1 MSEAGGGSL
10 PESLATRGSGR
21 RLAVLRGSIDRA
33 LRSLGWEQISGP
45 FFRKYVALFL
55 AVICVILLSSALLD
69 IWLSYREL
77 RDALVRVQRGEAATA
92 ALKIE
97 QFLNTIEAQ
106 LHWSVQL
113 PWTADALEQR
123 KFDGLRLMQ
132 QTPAISELVQ
142 IDPSG
147 HERLRLSRTAV
158 TIVDGGADFSNDE
171 SFVEARRHKVHYGP
185 VRFRYDSEPY
195 MAIAIAGPRPDSGV
209 TIAEVDLQR
218 IWNVVSRIKV
228 GEHGHAYVIDAR
240 GGLVAHPDI
249 SLVLKHTDVSV
260 LPQVKAARG
269 GTGSPSQ
276 DISDSVDLLDRPVLT
291 AWAPVGPVGWFVFIE
306 APRAEAFATLYASL
320 ARSGALLF
328 AGLVVAFACGL
339 ALARR
344 MIAPIQ
350 ALRTSAARIGSG
362 DLGHRISIRTGDEL
376 ESLGDQFNA
385 MAARLQESHATLE
398 HKVEERTHQ
407 LEIAN
412 LAKSRFIAAAS
423 HDLRQPLH
431 ALGLWVAQLRNPLAR
446 RERTRLIERIAGA
459 VGEMNELFN
468 GLLDVSKLDAGIL
481 AAELSDFPIADL
493 FAKIERTFAQAARD
507 KGLSLRVIPTRA
519 WVRSDRILLERIML
533 NLVSNAIRYTASG
546 GVLVGGRRRGE
557 KLRIEVWDT
566 GPGIAES
573 QQQYIFDEFYQIPDP
588 DRDRRGG
595 LGLGLALVERFRRLL
610 DHPIALTSRLG
621 RGSCFSIEVPL
632 CPPGPRRE
640 ALAGSSDAAPVSV
653 GEAVVLVVDDD
664 PMVLEA
670 MRGLLESW
678 GCRTITGGSHEAIAA
693 RVAEGPKPD
702 LIIADFHLSGGRTG
716 IETIEHV
723 RAAFG
728 TAIPAFLVSGDTSPE
743 RLQQARA
750 QGYTLLH
757 KPVSPMTLR
766 SLAVKLG
773 GGPRRDDDTR
783 PADGVTT

>member
-1 MSEAGGGSL
+1 MSAAAGQSV
-10 PESLATRGSGR
+10 PESPTRREERR
-21 RLAVLRGSIDRA
+21 RLVHGPIDRVLRRI
-33 LRSLGWEQISGP
+33 GWEQLSGP

-55 AVICVILLSSALLD
+55 AVICVILVSSALLD
-69 IWLSYREL
+69 IWFSYREL
-77 RDALVRVQRGEAATA
+77 RGALVRAQRGEAATA
-92 ALKIE
+92 ALRIE
-97 QFLNTIEAQ
+97 QFLDMIEDQ
-106 LHWSVQL
+106 LRWSVQL
-113 PWTADALEQR
+113 PWSADALEQR

-158 TIVDGGADFSNDE
+158 TVADGGADFSADE
-171 SFVEARRHKVHYGP
+171 QFVEARRNKVHYGP
-185 VRFRYDSEPY
+185 VRFRFDSEPY
-195 MAIAIAGPRPDSGV
+195 MAIAIAGPRPDTGV

-218 IWNVVSRIKV
+218 IWDVVSQIKV
-228 GEHGHAYVIDAR
+228 GEHGHAYVIDA
-240 GGLVAHPDI
+240 GGRLVAHPDI
-249 SLVLKHTDVSV
+249 SLVLKHTDASA
-260 LPQVKAARG
+260 LPQVQAARSG
-269 GTGSPSQ
+269 RGSPAQ
-276 DISDSVDLLDRPVLT
+276 EVSDSVDLFGRPVLT
-291 AWAPVGPVGWFVFIE
+291 AYAPVGSVGWFVFIE

-344 MIAPIQ
+344 MIAPIHT
-350 ALRTSAARIGSG
+350 LRTSAARIGSG

-385 MAARLQESHATLE
+385 MAAQLQESHATLE

-431 ALGLWVAQLRNPLAR
+431 ALGLWVAQLRNTLAPA
-446 RERTRLIERIAGA
+446 ERQRLIERIAAA
-459 VGEMNELFN
+459 VGEMNDLFN

-481 AAELSDFPIADL
+481 SAEVGDFPVADL
-493 FAKIERTFAQAARD
+493 LAKVERTFAQTARD
-507 KGLSLRVIPTRA
+507 KGLSLRVVPTRA
-519 WVRSDRILLERIML
+519 WVRSDSLLLERIML
-533 NLVSNAIRYTASG
+533 NLVSNAVRYTAHG
-546 GVLVGGRRRGE
+546 GVLVGCRRRGDR
-557 KLRIEVWDT
+557 LRIEVWDT
-566 GPGIAES
+566 GPGIAQS
-573 QQQYIFDEFYQIPDP
+573 QQPYIFDEFYQIPDP

-595 LGLGLALVERFRRLL
+595 LGLGLAIVDRFRRLL
-610 DHPIALTSRLG
+610 DHPVALTSRLG
-621 RGSCFSIEVPL
+621 KGSCFSIEVPL
-632 CPPGPRRE
+632 CPPGASEDSPSVAVDVAPE
-640 ALAGSSDAAPVSV
+640 WAGA
-653 GEAVVLVVDDD
+653 GVVLVVDDD

-670 MRGLLESW
+670 MRGLLEGW
-678 GCRTITGGSHEAIAA
+678 GYRVITGGSHEAIAA
-693 RVAEGPKPD
+693 LVAVAPTPD

-716 IETIEHV
+716 METIAHI
-723 RAAFG
+723 RAAYG
-728 TAIPAFLVSGDTSPE
+728 AEIPAFLVSGDTSPE

-773 GGPRRDDDTR
+773 GPRSDGQTGRPGPL
-783 PADGVTT
+783 TT

>member
-1 MSEAGGGSL
+1 MSETAGQSL
-10 PESLATRGSGR
+10 PASPASREERR
-21 RLAVLRGSIDRA
+21 RLARGPIDLA
-33 LRSLGWEQISGP
+33 LRRIGWEQLSGP

-69 IWLSYREL
+69 IWFSYREL
-77 RDALVRVQRGEAATA
+77 RDALVRAQRGEAATA
-92 ALKIE
+92 ALRIE
-97 QFLNTIEAQ
+97 QFLNMIEDQ
-106 LHWSVQL
+106 LRWSVQL
-113 PWTADALEQR
+113 PWSADALEQR

-132 QTPAISELVQ
+132 QTPAVSELVQ
-142 IDPSG
+142 IDSSG

-158 TIVDGGADFSNDE
+158 TVVDGGTDFSRDE
-171 SFVEARRHKVHYGP
+171 LFVEAKQHKVHYGP
-185 VRFRYDSEPY
+185 VRFRFDSEPY
-195 MAIAIAGPRPDSGV
+195 MAIAIAGPRPDTGV

-218 IWNVVSRIKV
+218 IWDVVSQIKV

-240 GGLVAHPDI
+240 GRLVAHPDI
-249 SLVLKHTDVSV
+249 SLVLKHTDMST
-260 LPQVKAARG
+260 LPQVKAARD
-269 GTGSPSQ
+269 GSGSQTQ
-276 DISDSVDLLDRPVLT
+276 DISDSVDLLGRPVLT
-291 AWAPVGPVGWFVFIE
+291 AYAPVGSIGWFVFIE
-306 APRAEAFATLYASL
+306 TPRAEAFATLYASL

-344 MIAPIQ
+344 MIAPIH

-385 MAARLQESHATLE
+385 MAAQLQESHATLE

-431 ALGLWVAQLRNPLAR
+431 ALGLWVAQLRNPLAPD
-446 RERTRLIERIAGA
+446 ERQRLTERIAAA
-459 VGEMNELFN
+459 VGEMNDLFN

-481 AAELSDFPIADL
+481 AADVGDFPIASL
-493 FAKIERTFAQAARD
+493 LAKIERTFAQTARD
-507 KGLSLRVIPTRA
+507 KGLSLRVVPTRA
-519 WVRSDRILLERIML
+519 WVRSDSLLLERIML
-533 NLVSNAIRYTASG
+533 NLISNAVRYTAHG
-546 GVLVGGRRRGE
+546 GVLVGCRRRGQR
-557 KLRIEVWDT
+557 LRIEVWDT

-595 LGLGLALVERFRRLL
+595 LGLGLAIVDRFRRLL
-610 DHPIALTSRLG
+610 DHPVALTSRLG
-621 RGSCFSIEVPL
+621 KGSCFSIEVPL
-632 CPPGPRRE
+632 CAPRARHDAPAGPVE
-640 ALAGSSDAAPVSV
+640 LAPEMAGA
-653 GEAVVLVVDDD
+653 GIVLVVDDD

-670 MRGLLESW
+670 MRGLLEGW
-678 GCRTITGGSHEAIAA
+678 GYRAITGGSHEAIVAIVAA
-693 RVAEGPKPD
+693 APKPD

-716 IETIEHV
+716 METIAHV
-723 RAAFG
+723 RMAFG
-728 TAIPAFLVSGDTSPE
+728 AEIPAFLVSGDTSPE

-773 GGPRRDDDTR
+773 GPRSDDG
-783 PADGVTT
+783 AKA

>member
-1 MSEAGGGSL
+1 MSETAGPSL
-10 PESLATRGSGR
+10 PASPASREERRKLVRGR
-21 RLAVLRGSIDRA
+21 VDRA
-33 LRSLGWEQISGP
+33 LRSLGWEQLSGP

-55 AVICVILLSSALLD
+55 AVICVILVSSALLD
-69 IWLSYREL
+69 IWFSYREL
-77 RDALVRVQRGEAATA
+77 RDALVRAQRGEAATA
-92 ALKIE
+92 ALRIE
-97 QFLNTIEAQ
+97 QFLDMIENQ
-106 LHWSVQL
+106 LRWSVQL
-113 PWTADALEQR
+113 PWSADALEQR

-142 IDPSG
+142 IDASG

-158 TIVDGGADFSNDE
+158 TVIDGGTDFSKDE
-171 SFVEARRHKVHYGP
+171 QFVEAKQHKVHYGP
-185 VRFRYDSEPY
+185 VRFRFDSEPY
-195 MAIAIAGPRPDSGV
+195 MAVALAGPRPDAGV

-218 IWNVVSRIKV
+218 IWDVVSQIKV
-228 GEHGHAYVIDAR
+228 GEHGHAYVVDAR
-240 GGLVAHPDI
+240 GRLVAHPDI
-249 SLVLKHTDVSV
+249 SLVLKHTDMPS

-269 GTGSPSQ
+269 SGSPTQ
-276 DISDSVDLLDRPVLT
+276 EVSDSVDLLGRPVLT
-291 AWAPVGPVGWFVFIE
+291 AYAPVGSIGWFVFIE
-306 APRAEAFATLYASL
+306 TPRAEAFATLYASL
-320 ARSGALLF
+320 ARSGALLL

-344 MIAPIQ
+344 MIAPIH

-385 MAARLQESHATLE
+385 MASQLQESHATLE

-431 ALGLWVAQLRNPLAR
+431 ALGLWVAQLRGPLAPD
-446 RERTRLIERIAGA
+446 ERQRLTERIAAA
-459 VGEMNELFN
+459 VGEMNDLFN

-481 AAELSDFPIADL
+481 AAEVGDFPIANL
-493 FAKIERTFAQAARD
+493 LAKIERTFAQTARD
-507 KGLSLRVIPTRA
+507 KGLSLRVVPTRA
-519 WVRSDRILLERIML
+519 WVRSDSLLLERILL
-533 NLVSNAIRYTASG
+533 NLVSNAVRYTAHG
-546 GVLVGGRRRGE
+546 GVLVGCRRRGQR
-557 KLRIEVWDT
+557 LRIEVWDT

-595 LGLGLALVERFRRLL
+595 LGLGLAIVDRFRRLL
-610 DHPIALTSRLG
+610 DHPVALTSRLG
-621 RGSCFSIEVPL
+621 KGSCFSIEVPL
-632 CPPGPRRE
+632 CAARMANDAPS
-640 ALAGSSDAAPVSV
+640 LAVDFAQASAAA
-653 GEAVVLVVDDD
+653 GVVLVVDDD

-678 GCRTITGGSHEAIAA
+678 GYRAITGGSHEAIEAI
-693 RVAEGPKPD
+693 VAVAPKPD

-716 IETIEHV
+716 METIAHV
-723 RAAFG
+723 RTAFG
-728 TAIPAFLVSGDTSPE
+728 AEIPAFLVSGDTSPE

-773 GGPRRDDDTR
+773 GSRSDDGTSR
-783 PADGVTT
+783 PDGLTI

>member
-1 MSEAGGGSL
+1 MSETAGPSL
-10 PESLATRGSGR
+10 PASPASREERRKLVRGR
-21 RLAVLRGSIDRA
+21 VDRA
-33 LRSLGWEQISGP
+33 LRSLGWEQLSGP

-55 AVICVILLSSALLD
+55 AVICVILVSSALLD
-69 IWLSYREL
+69 IWFSYREL
-77 RDALVRVQRGEAATA
+77 RDALVRAQRGEAATA
-92 ALKIE
+92 ALRIE
-97 QFLNTIEAQ
+97 QFLDMIENQ
-106 LHWSVQL
+106 LRWSVQL
-113 PWTADALEQR
+113 PWSADALEQR

-142 IDPSG
+142 IDASG

-158 TIVDGGADFSNDE
+158 TVVDGGTDFSKDE
-171 SFVEARRHKVHYGP
+171 QFVEAKQHKVNYGP
-185 VRFRYDSEPY
+185 VRFRFDSEPY
-195 MAIAIAGPRPDSGV
+195 MAVALAGPRPDAGV

-218 IWNVVSRIKV
+218 IWDVVSQIKV
-228 GEHGHAYVIDAR
+228 GEHGHAYVVDAR

-249 SLVLKHTDVSV
+249 SLVLKHTDMSS

-269 GTGSPSQ
+269 NGSPTQ
-276 DISDSVDLLDRPVLT
+276 EVSDSVDLLGRPVLT
-291 AWAPVGPVGWFVFIE
+291 AYAPVGSIGWFVFIE
-306 APRAEAFATLYASL
+306 TPRAEAFATLYASL
-320 ARSGALLF
+320 ARSGALLL

-344 MIAPIQ
+344 MIAPIH

-385 MAARLQESHATLE
+385 MASQLQESHATLE

-431 ALGLWVAQLRNPLAR
+431 ALGLWVAQLRSPLAPD
-446 RERTRLIERIAGA
+446 ERQRLTERIAAA
-459 VGEMNELFN
+459 VGEMNDLFN

-481 AAELSDFPIADL
+481 AAEVGDFPIANL
-493 FAKIERTFAQAARD
+493 LAKIERTFAQTARD
-507 KGLSLRVIPTRA
+507 KGLSLRVVPTRA
-519 WVRSDRILLERIML
+519 WVRSDSLLLERIML
-533 NLVSNAIRYTASG
+533 NLVSNAVRYTAHG
-546 GVLVGGRRRGE
+546 GVLVGCRRRGQR
-557 KLRIEVWDT
+557 LRIEVWDT

-595 LGLGLALVERFRRLL
+595 LGLGLAIVDRFRRLL

-621 RGSCFSIEVPL
+621 KGSCFSIEVPL
-632 CPPGPRRE
+632 CAARMANDAPS
-640 ALAGSSDAAPVSV
+640 LAVDFAQASAAA
-653 GEAVVLVVDDD
+653 GVVLVVDDD

-678 GCRTITGGSHEAIAA
+678 GYRAITGGSHEAIEAI
-693 RVAEGPKPD
+693 VAVAPKPD

-716 IETIEHV
+716 METIAHV
-723 RAAFG
+723 RTAFG
-728 TAIPAFLVSGDTSPE
+728 AEIPAFLVSGDTSPE

-773 GGPRRDDDTR
+773 GSRSDDGTSR
-783 PADGVTT
+783 PDGLTI

>member
-1 MSEAGGGSL
+1 MSETAGPSL
-10 PESLATRGSGR
+10 PASPASREERRKLVRGR
-21 RLAVLRGSIDRA
+21 VDRA
-33 LRSLGWEQISGP
+33 LRSLGWEQLSGP

-55 AVICVILLSSALLD
+55 AVICVILVSSALLD
-69 IWLSYREL
+69 IWFSYREL
-77 RDALVRVQRGEAATA
+77 RDALVRAQRGEAATA
-92 ALKIE
+92 ALRIE
-97 QFLNTIEAQ
+97 QFLDMIEDQ
-106 LHWSVQL
+106 LRWSVQL
-113 PWTADALEQR
+113 PWSADALEQR

-142 IDPSG
+142 IDASG

-158 TIVDGGADFSNDE
+158 TVIDGGTDFSKDE
-171 SFVEARRHKVHYGP
+171 QFVEAKQHKVNYGP
-185 VRFRYDSEPY
+185 VRFRFDSEPY
-195 MAIAIAGPRPDSGV
+195 MAIALAGPRPDAGV

-218 IWNVVSRIKV
+218 IWDVVSQIKV
-228 GEHGHAYVIDAR
+228 GEHGHAYVVDAR
-240 GGLVAHPDI
+240 GRLVAHPDI
-249 SLVLKHTDVSV
+249 SLVLKHTDMPS

-269 GTGSPSQ
+269 SGSPTQ
-276 DISDSVDLLDRPVLT
+276 EVSDSVDLLGRPVLT
-291 AWAPVGPVGWFVFIE
+291 AYAPVGSIGWFVFIE
-306 APRAEAFATLYASL
+306 TPRAEAFATLYASL
-320 ARSGALLF
+320 ARSGALLL

-344 MIAPIQ
+344 MIAPIH

-385 MAARLQESHATLE
+385 MASQLQESHATLE

-431 ALGLWVAQLRNPLAR
+431 ALGLWVAQLRGPLAPD
-446 RERTRLIERIAGA
+446 ERQRLTERIAAA
-459 VGEMNELFN
+459 VGEMNDLFN

-481 AAELSDFPIADL
+481 AAEVGDFPIANL
-493 FAKIERTFAQAARD
+493 LAKIERTFAQTARD
-507 KGLSLRVIPTRA
+507 KGLSLRVVPTRA
-519 WVRSDRILLERIML
+519 WVRSDSLLLERILL
-533 NLVSNAIRYTASG
+533 NLVSNAVRYTAHG
-546 GVLVGGRRRGE
+546 GVLVGCRRRGQR
-557 KLRIEVWDT
+557 LRIEVWDT

-595 LGLGLALVERFRRLL
+595 LGLGLAIVDRFRRLL

-621 RGSCFSIEVPL
+621 KGSCFSIEVPL
-632 CPPGPRRE
+632 CAARMANDAPS
-640 ALAGSSDAAPVSV
+640 LAVDFAQASAAA
-653 GEAVVLVVDDD
+653 GVVLVVDDD

-678 GCRTITGGSHEAIAA
+678 GYRAITGGSHEAIEAI
-693 RVAEGPKPD
+693 VAVAPKPD

-716 IETIEHV
+716 METIAHV
-723 RAAFG
+723 RTAFG
-728 TAIPAFLVSGDTSPE
+728 AEIPAFLVSGDTSPE

-773 GGPRRDDDTR
+773 GSRSDDGTSR
-783 PADGVTT
+783 PDGLTI

>member
-1 MSEAGGGSL
+1 MSETAGPSL
-10 PESLATRGSGR
+10 PASPASREERRKLVRGR
-21 RLAVLRGSIDRA
+21 VDRA
-33 LRSLGWEQISGP
+33 LRSLGWEQLSGP

-55 AVICVILLSSALLD
+55 AVICVILVSSALLD
-69 IWLSYREL
+69 IWFSYREL
-77 RDALVRVQRGEAATA
+77 RDALVRAQRGEAATA
-92 ALKIE
+92 ALRIE
-97 QFLNTIEAQ
+97 QFLDMIENQ
-106 LHWSVQL
+106 LRWSVQL
-113 PWTADALEQR
+113 PWSADALEQR

-142 IDPSG
+142 IDASG

-158 TIVDGGADFSNDE
+158 TVVDGGTDFSKDE
-171 SFVEARRHKVHYGP
+171 QFVEAKQHKVNYGP
-185 VRFRYDSEPY
+185 VRFRFDSEPY
-195 MAIAIAGPRPDSGV
+195 MAVALAGPRPDAGV

-218 IWNVVSRIKV
+218 IWDVVSQIKV
-228 GEHGHAYVIDAR
+228 GEHGHAYVVDAR
-240 GGLVAHPDI
+240 GRLVAHPDI
-249 SLVLKHTDVSV
+249 SLVLKHTDMSS

-269 GTGSPSQ
+269 SGSPTQ
-276 DISDSVDLLDRPVLT
+276 EVSDSVDLLGRPVLT
-291 AWAPVGPVGWFVFIE
+291 AYAPVGSIGWFVFIE
-306 APRAEAFATLYASL
+306 TPRAEAFATLYASL
-320 ARSGALLF
+320 ARSGALLL

-344 MIAPIQ
+344 MIAPIH

-385 MAARLQESHATLE
+385 MASQLQESHATLE

-431 ALGLWVAQLRNPLAR
+431 ALGLWVAQLRSPLAPD
-446 RERTRLIERIAGA
+446 ERQRLTERIAAA
-459 VGEMNELFN
+459 VGEMNDLFN

-481 AAELSDFPIADL
+481 AAEVGDFPIANL
-493 FAKIERTFAQAARD
+493 LAKIERTFAQTARD
-507 KGLSLRVIPTRA
+507 KGLSLRVVPTRA
-519 WVRSDRILLERIML
+519 WVRSDSLLLERIML
-533 NLVSNAIRYTASG
+533 NLVSNAVRYTAHG
-546 GVLVGGRRRGE
+546 GVLVGCRRRGQR
-557 KLRIEVWDT
+557 LRIEVWDT

-595 LGLGLALVERFRRLL
+595 LGLGLAIVDRFRRLL

-621 RGSCFSIEVPL
+621 KGSCFSIEVPL
-632 CPPGPRRE
+632 CAARMANDAPS
-640 ALAGSSDAAPVSV
+640 LAVDFAQASAAA
-653 GEAVVLVVDDD
+653 GVVLVVDDD

-678 GCRTITGGSHEAIAA
+678 GYRAITGGSHEAIEAI
-693 RVAEGPKPD
+693 VAVAPKPD

-716 IETIEHV
+716 METIAHV
-723 RAAFG
+723 RTAFG
-728 TAIPAFLVSGDTSPE
+728 AEIPAFLVSGDTSPE

-773 GGPRRDDDTR
+773 GSRSDDGTSR
-783 PADGVTT
+783 PDGLTI

>member
-1 MSEAGGGSL
+1 MSETAGHSL
-10 PESLATRGSGR
+10 PAPPASREERRKLVRGP
-21 RLAVLRGSIDRA
+21 VDRA
-33 LRSLGWEQISGP
+33 LRRLGWEQLSGP

-69 IWLSYREL
+69 IWFSYREL
-77 RDALVRVQRGEAATA
+77 RDALVRAQRGEAATA
-92 ALKIE
+92 ALRIE
-97 QFLNTIEAQ
+97 QFLDMIEDQ
-106 LHWSVQL
+106 LRWSVQL
-113 PWTADALEQR
+113 PWSADALEQR

-142 IDPSG
+142 IDASG
-147 HERLRLSRTAV
+147 RERLRLSRTAV
-158 TIVDGGADFSNDE
+158 TVVDGGTDFSKDE
-171 SFVEARRHKVHYGP
+171 QFVEATRRKVHYGP
-185 VRFRYDSEPY
+185 VRFRFDSEPY
-195 MAIAIAGPRPDSGV
+195 MAIAIAGPRPDTGV

-218 IWNVVSRIKV
+218 IWDVVSQIKV
-228 GEHGHAYVIDAR
+228 GEHGHAYVVDAAGR
-240 GGLVAHPDI
+240 LVAHPDI
-249 SLVLKHTDVSV
+249 SLVLKHTDMSA

-269 GTGSPSQ
+269 GTGSTAQ
-276 DISDSVDLLDRPVLT
+276 DISDSVDLFGRPVLT
-291 AWAPVGPVGWFVFIE
+291 AYAPIGSIGWFVFIE
-306 APRAEAFATLYASL
+306 TPRAEAFATLYASL
-320 ARSGALLF
+320 SRSGALLF

-344 MIAPIQ
+344 MIAPIH

-362 DLGHRISIRTGDEL
+362 DLGHRISIKTGDEL

-385 MAARLQESHATLE
+385 MAAQLQESHATLE

-431 ALGLWVAQLRNPLAR
+431 ALGLWVAQLRNPLTPG
-446 RERTRLIERIAGA
+446 ERTWLIERIAAA
-459 VGEMNELFN
+459 VGEMNDLFN

-481 AAELSDFPIADL
+481 SAEVGDFPIATL
-493 FAKIERTFAQAARD
+493 LAKIERTFAQTARG
-507 KGLSLRVIPTRA
+507 KGLSLRIVPTRA
-519 WVRSDRILLERIML
+519 WVRSDSLLLERIML
-533 NLVSNAIRYTASG
+533 NLVSNAVRYTAHG
-546 GVLVGGRRRGE
+546 GVLVGCRRRGQR
-557 KLRIEVWDT
+557 LRIEVWDT

-573 QQQYIFDEFYQIPDP
+573 QHQYIFDEFYQIPDP

-595 LGLGLALVERFRRLL
+595 IGLGLAIVDRFRRLL

-621 RGSCFSIEVPL
+621 KGSCFSIEVPL
-632 CPPGPRRE
+632 GAPRTE
-640 ALAGSSDAAPVSV
+640 NDTPSAAVELVKDSAGA
-653 GEAVVLVVDDD
+653 GVVLVVDDD

-678 GCRTITGGSHEAIAA
+678 GYRAITGASHEAIEMLVAA
-693 RVAEGPKPD
+693 APKPD

-716 IETIEHV
+716 METIAHV
-723 RAAFG
+723 RAVFG
-728 TAIPAFLVSGDTSPE
+728 AEIPAFLVSGDTSPE

-773 GGPRRDDDTR
+773 GPRS
-783 PADGVTT
+783 DGGIGA

>member
-1 MSEAGGGSL
+1 MSEVGGESL
-10 PESLATRGSGR
+10 PEPLAKRADAS
-21 RLAVLRGSIDRA
+21 RLAVLRGAFDRA
-33 LRSLGWEQISGP
+33 LHSLGWEQLSGP

-69 IWLSYREL
+69 IWFSYREL
-77 RDALVRVQRGEAATA
+77 RDALVRAQRGEAATA
-92 ALKIE
+92 ALRIE
-97 QFLNTIEAQ
+97 QFLNMIEDQ
-106 LHWSVQL
+106 LRWSVQL
-113 PWTADALEQR
+113 PWSADAIEQR

-132 QTPAISELVQ
+132 QTPAISEMVQ

-147 HERLRLSRTAV
+147 HERLRLSRTSV
-158 TIVDGGADFSNDE
+158 TVVDGGTDFSGDE
-171 SFVEARRHKVHYGP
+171 QFVEARRHRIHYGP
-185 VRFRYDSEPY
+185 VRFRFDSEPY
-195 MAIAIAGPRPDSGV
+195 MVIAIAGPRPDTGV

-218 IWNVVSRIKV
+218 IWDVVSQIKV
-228 GEHGHAYVIDAR
+228 EEHGHAYVIDSR

-249 SLVLKHTDVSV
+249 SLVLKHTDASA
-260 LPQVKAARG
+260 LPQVKAARS
-269 GTGSPSQ
+269 GTGPQ
-276 DISDSVDLLDRPVLT
+276 EISDSVDLVGRPVLT
-291 AWAPVGPVGWFVFIE
+291 AYAPVGSVGWLVFIE

-320 ARSGALLF
+320 ARSGALLL

-344 MIAPIQ
+344 MIAPIH
-350 ALRTSAARIGSG
+350 ALRTSAARIGRG

-385 MAARLQESHATLE
+385 MAAQLQESHATLE

-431 ALGLWVAQLRNPLAR
+431 ALGLWVAQLRSPLAPD
-446 RERTRLIERIAGA
+446 ERKRLTERIAAA
-459 VGEMNELFN
+459 VGEMNDLFN

-481 AAELSDFPIADL
+481 SAEVGDFPIADL
-493 FAKIERTFAQAARD
+493 LAKIERTFVQTARD
-507 KGLSLRVIPTRA
+507 KGLSLRVVHTRA
-519 WVRSDRILLERIML
+519 WVRSDSLLLERILL
-533 NLVSNAIRYTASG
+533 NLVSNAVRYTASG
-546 GVLVGGRRRGE
+546 GVLIGCRRRGE

-566 GPGIAES
+566 GPGIAEN

-595 LGLGLALVERFRRLL
+595 LGLGLAIVDRFRRLL
-610 DHPIALTSRLG
+610 DHPIALTSRPG
-621 RGSCFSIEVPL
+621 RGSSFSIEVPL
-632 CPPGPRRE
+632 CPPRARDDGLPGPVE
-640 ALAGSSDAAPVSV
+640 LAQETAGA
-653 GEAVVLVVDDD
+653 GVVLVVDDD

-670 MRGLLESW
+670 MRGLLEGW
-678 GCRTITGGSHEAIAA
+678 GYRAITGASHEAIAA
-693 RVAEGPKPD
+693 LVADAPKPD

-723 RAAFG
+723 RTAFG
-728 TAIPAFLVSGDTSPE
+728 VEIPAFLVSGDTSPE
-743 RLQQARA
+743 RLQRARA
-750 QGYTLLH
+750 LGYTLLH

-766 SLAVKLG
+766 SLVVKLG
-773 GGPRRDDDTR
+773 GSPSDDSTGA
-783 PADGVTT
+783 ADGITT